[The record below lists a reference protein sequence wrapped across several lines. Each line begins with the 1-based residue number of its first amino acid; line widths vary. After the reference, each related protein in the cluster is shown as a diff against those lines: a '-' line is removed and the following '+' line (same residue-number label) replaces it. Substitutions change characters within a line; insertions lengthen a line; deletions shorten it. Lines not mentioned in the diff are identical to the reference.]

1 MKGSDFMLTVQEKQ
15 IIESLAE
22 IVPRLPDSQK
32 LYLLGVG
39 EGMVVMS
46 ERQQKEK
53 EKVIA

>member
-1 MKGSDFMLTVQEKQ
+1 MLTVQEKQ

-32 LYLLGVG
+32 LYLRGVG

>member
-1 MKGSDFMLTVQEKQ
+1 MLTVQEKQ
-15 IIESLAE
+15 IIGSLAE
-22 IVPRLPDSQK
+22 IVPRLPDRQT

>member
-1 MKGSDFMLTVQEKQ
+1 MLTVQEKQ

-53 EKVIA
+53 EKVIV

>member
-1 MKGSDFMLTVQEKQ
+1 MLTGQEKQ

-39 EGMVVMS
+39 EGMAVMS